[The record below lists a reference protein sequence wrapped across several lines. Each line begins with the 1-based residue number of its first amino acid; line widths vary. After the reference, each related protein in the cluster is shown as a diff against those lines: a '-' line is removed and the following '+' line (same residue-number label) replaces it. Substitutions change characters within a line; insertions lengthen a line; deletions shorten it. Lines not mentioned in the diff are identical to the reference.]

1 MQKLQKKW
9 RIEVLHHSHTDIGY
23 TERQEFICRQHAD
36 FLRQVLDILRRIE
49 AGEAEEQRGFA
60 WQCENYWQIE
70 NFLRSASEKD
80 RADLIRLIR
89 AGRIGLSA
97 SYLNLTDLI
106 DETVLEEH
114 LQAARAWADGKG
126 LEMKSAMTA
135 DVNGYSRRCLMPCLP
150 PASNI
155 STRRCIR
162 TTACIPCTAIRCFS
176 AGAGRGA
183 ERY

>member
-126 LEMKSAMTA
+126 LEMKSAMT
-135 DVNGYSRRCLMPCLP
+135 
-150 PASNI
+150 
-155 STRRCIR
+155 